1 MHLQKYWRDGWPSE
15 RGLQLEQNT
24 DRGAREKTMHPTLTT
39 QSNVWLG
46 SARPKVIDMV
56 PINVGLW
63 WSPSSSQAFD
73 DYYPGY
79 QDYTQMNLEYREVWN
94 GSGPCY
100 NGSQN

>member
-1 MHLQKYWRDGWPSE
+1 
-15 RGLQLEQNT
+15 
-24 DRGAREKTMHPTLTT
+24 MHPTLTT

-46 SARPKVIDMV
+46 SARPKVLDMV
-56 PINVGLW
+56 PFNVKLW

-79 QDYTQMNLEYREVWN
+79 QDYTQLNLEHREDWS

-100 NGSQN
+100 NGSQDYINYVLVI